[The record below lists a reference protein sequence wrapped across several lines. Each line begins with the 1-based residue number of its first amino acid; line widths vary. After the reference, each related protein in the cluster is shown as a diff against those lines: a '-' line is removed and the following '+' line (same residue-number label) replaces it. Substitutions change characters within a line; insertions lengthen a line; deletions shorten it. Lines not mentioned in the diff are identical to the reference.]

1 MSDKKCY
8 SINNE
13 DFSYDELDDAVIAA
27 LEEPDVSVG
36 DVVTVYEGDAV
47 PWKAGD
53 FTGWNLDHITNAAY
67 DEGGE
72 YAEDYL
78 SGVTKEQEA
87 DLDKRVADAVNQ
99 WADDH
104 GLHPNFYQVRN
115 VKEHRFVMTS
125 ETGDYEPSE
134 I

>member
-8 SINNE
+8 STNNE
-13 DFSYDELDDAVIAA
+13 DFTYDELDDAIRYAIDD
-27 LEEPDVSVG
+27 ESINVG

-53 FTGWNLDHITNAAY
+53 FTGFTLDHISNAAY

-72 YAEDYL
+72 YADDYL
-78 SGVTKEQEA
+78 EGVTKEQEA
-87 DLDKRVADAVNQ
+87 DLDKRIADAVNQ
-99 WADDH
+99 WADDYA
-104 GLHPNFYQVRN
+104 LQPNFYQVKN
-115 VKEHRFVMTS
+115 VKEVQARFIG
-125 ETGDYEPSE
+125 GDDGYELLE